1 MLCVAQLVDVVV
13 CSVPGMLKLTWSRGD
28 FADGV
33 NRVAVALTRPDGSVL
48 EHPACDPNHRAF
60 LRSAAKPA
68 QAVGAV
74 RAGTLERFGL
84 DDRHL
89 ALACGSHNGSDLHV
103 ALAAEILEAAAVPL
117 DALTPGD
124 DGQGGPLQHQC
135 SGNHALALAW
145 CVANGWPLDTYLDP
159 GHPLQEAINR
169 WVTWWLGFRPEAAP
183 DGCGM
188 VAYRATLADSARAFA
203 HLARA
208 AAGDT
213 EVGADVAHGPD
224 AVRHVGHAGGREALG
239 RCGAAMAAHPELVRW
254 PGQLDTELMLTAR
267 GDGLVA
273 KTGAEGF
280 WACGTSDGWGLALKV
295 LDGANRAWPPAG
307 VWAVRQFLAD
317 ELDAALITPA
327 LDAIAQPPVLDGKGA
342 TVRGVTIIVERC

>member
-124 DGQGGPLQHQC
+124 DGQGGRLQHQC
-135 SGNHALALAW
+135 AGNHALAL
-145 CVANGWPLDTYLDP
+145 G
-159 GHPLQEAINR
+159 
-169 WVTWWLGFRPEAAP
+169 
-183 DGCGM
+183 
-188 VAYRATLADSARAFA
+188 
-203 HLARA
+203 
-208 AAGDT
+208 
-213 EVGADVAHGPD
+213 
-224 AVRHVGHAGGREALG
+224 
-239 RCGAAMAAHPELVRW
+239 
-254 PGQLDTELMLTAR
+254 
-267 GDGLVA
+267 
-273 KTGAEGF
+273 
-280 WACGTSDGWGLALKV
+280 
-295 LDGANRAWPPAG
+295 
-307 VWAVRQFLAD
+307 
-317 ELDAALITPA
+317 
-327 LDAIAQPPVLDGKGA
+327 
-342 TVRGVTIIVERC
+342 